1 MAVVLWFEQH
11 GCPLVFCR
19 GWLQRLLAV
28 CPAAEEVLLRLL
40 PAGEGDATESGL
52 LNAMQALNDVFGL
65 AASRARQRQ
74 VYKKFCGGA
83 LARLAV
89 EKSIPFFWEGWSW
102 DSIQDSP
109 FKHEPA
115 HPFRLEAA
123 KVLLRFQL
131 NLSC

>member
-1 MAVVLWFEQH
+1 M
-11 GCPLVFCR
+11 PPR
-19 GWLQRLLAV
+19 ILQGLLQGLLAV

-40 PAGEGDATESGL
+40 PAREGDPTESGL

-65 AASRARQRQ
+65 AASRARHRQ
-74 VYKKFCGGA
+74 VLNKFCGGA

-89 EKSIPFFWEGWSW
+89 ESSIPFFWEGWSW
-102 DSIQDSP
+102 DSIQGSP

-123 KVLLRFQL
+123 KGLLRFRL